1 MINANYGFDDENVN
15 SSFSKR
21 TRVYVSIKSDVVQT
35 MKSIVDYATLDAF
48 VAYQAWTLLD

>member
-1 MINANYGFDDENVN
+1 MINANYGFDDENVK

-21 TRVYVSIKSDVVQT
+21 TRVYVSIKSNAVQT